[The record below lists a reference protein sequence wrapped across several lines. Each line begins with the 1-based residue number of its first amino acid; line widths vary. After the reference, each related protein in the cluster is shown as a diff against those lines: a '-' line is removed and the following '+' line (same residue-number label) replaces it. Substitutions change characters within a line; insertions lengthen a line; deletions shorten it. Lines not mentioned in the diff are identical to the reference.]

1 MARKPYV
8 FISGLSLLLTPRSPD
23 DSRLLSLGVHAPQVR
38 APQGRRPTRQVRGN
52 DRSSVHPRASA
63 CDARKGLPLQPDGL
77 IPTTTRLSS
86 TFPCNNPHSTE
97 PTSGDKAIP
106 TRARADG
113 QGSTR
118 SRAPKRAR
126 PTRAG
131 LIVEDSRSFTR
142 LWHCGAPH
150 ARYVARW
157 RRDARARLACATR
170 LRTHTI
176 CSNISACR
184 TRTCNSRKDAR
195 LLITSRMSSYARL
208 FRKREYSRRRYTA

>member
-38 APQGRRPTRQVRGN
+38 APPGRRPPRQVRGN

-63 CDARKGLPLQPDGL
+63 CDARKGLPLQPDRL

-106 TRARADG
+106 TRARAAG
-113 QGSTR
+113 QGNTR

-142 LWHCGAPH
+142 LWHCGALH

-157 RRDARARLACATR
+157 RRDARARLVCATR
-170 LRTHTI
+170 TRTH
-176 CSNISACR
+176 NIRMNFRVSHTHMQQPQRCAPADYI
-184 TRTCNSRKDAR
+184 SRELVRAP
-195 LLITSRMSSYARL
+195 I
-208 FRKREYSRRRYTA
+208 

>member
-23 DSRLLSLGVHAPQVR
+23 DLKIAFFGMHAPQVR

-63 CDARKGLPLQPDGL
+63 CDARKGLPLQPEGL
-77 IPTTTRLSS
+77 IPTTTPLSS
-86 TFPCNNPHSTE
+86 TSPCNNPHSTE
-97 PTSGDKAIP
+97 PISGDKAIP
-106 TRARADG
+106 TRARAAG

-142 LWHCGAPH
+142 LWHCGALH

-157 RRDARARLACATR
+157 RRDARARLDCATR
-170 LRTHTI
+170 LRTQHTHEL
-176 CSNISACR
+176 SRVAHAHATAAKMRAC
-184 TRTCNSRKDAR
+184 
-195 LLITSRMSSYARL
+195 
-208 FRKREYSRRRYTA
+208 